1 MDGNLTCAEAATAG
15 FKGAGHL
22 EDAVTAAPDPEPVSD
37 DLGCSDDDPSA
48 PAPPACRAADTLVG
62 RSAHKA
68 WKSGGCLKDGV
79 SINILGVVL
88 LEAEQTI
95 VAALVSE

>member
-1 MDGNLTCAEAATAG
+1 MDGNLTCAEAATAVLR
-15 FKGAGHL
+15 GAGDL
-22 EDAVTAAPDPEPVSD
+22 KDAVTAAPDPEPVSD

-48 PAPPACRAADTLVG
+48 RAPPCRAAHTLVS